1 MKRAVKP
8 VTQGKILKSKEKP
21 PRNAG
26 AFNIEGE
33 NRESKERL

>member
-1 MKRAVKP
+1 MKRAINP
-8 VTQGKILKSKEKP
+8 AIQGKFRKSKEKP
-21 PRNAG
+21 PRHAG